1 MGLCPTPA
9 SAKASARQARLNSGY
24 ASRAIGSRADGC
36 HAQLVIAL
44 LIFGLIVVVA
54 LLLAIE
60 IRVRALLEST
70 DDDSVDFRDPPER
83 SFLDRAQK

>member
-1 MGLCPTPA
+1 MKPTSVTLMPM
-9 SAKASARQARLNSGY
+9 
-24 ASRAIGSRADGC
+24 
-36 HAQLVIAL
+36 IAL
-44 LIFGLIVVVA
+44 LVFGLIVVVA

-83 SFLDRAQK
+83 SSLHRARK